1 MYDGTTTDKA
11 EYDVHEIDI
20 RESRRSVKE
29 QTRQNLA
36 DSMNNSTAEVKQ
48 GKRQAAGQN
57 SSMVPDI
64 KGP

>member
-1 MYDGTTTDKA
+1 MYDGTATDKA

-20 RESRRSVKE
+20 RKSRRSVKE
-29 QTRQNLA
+29 QTRQNL
-36 DSMNNSTAEVKQ
+36 MNNSAAKVKQ